1 MYTLKHFRSMDVT
14 LSVFSHKKKIEEER
28 GKKKTHKATFQGDRG
43 LLLGMNMSMSLYS
56 MKSTRKC

>member
-1 MYTLKHFRSMDVT
+1 MDVN

-28 GKKKTHKATFQGDRG
+28 GKTKTHKATLQGDRG

-56 MKSTRKC
+56 MKSTKKC